1 MGPPPLRSRNQTCF
15 FQFCEFFAR
24 MTDFVGY
31 FFEMH
36 VVLGYWF
43 TPEGGT
49 DHPPRRAPPAI
60 SIVFMFRFTI
70 DVLKYADIQTNDE

>member
-1 MGPPPLRSRNQTCF
+1 
-15 FQFCEFFAR
+15 

-36 VVLGYWF
+36 IEGTGSLRRGVQDLPVGGVG
-43 TPEGGT
+43 GGT
-49 DHPPRRAPPAI
+49 DHPPRRAPPTI
-60 SIVFMFRFTI
+60 SIVFMFCFTI

>member
-1 MGPPPLRSRNQTCF
+1 
-15 FQFCEFFAR
+15 

-43 TPEGGT
+43 TPEGGTGPPRRVGGGGT